1 MSKISFKRILLS
13 LYNQYNLDYCK
24 LADSL
29 HLDDEIVLGWENGTI
44 SPTDE
49 QLQMLSDAYIVP
61 LKLLKES
68 LNNKE

>member
-1 MSKISFKRILLS
+1 MSKITFKKILLS

-29 HLDDEIVLGWENGTI
+29 HLDDEVVLAWENGTLL
-44 SPTDE
+44 PTE
-49 QLQMLSDAYIVP
+49 EELQMLSDAYIVP